1 MAKVSTN
8 ISLDPELKKS
18 AQELFSDLGMDL
30 TTAVTLFLRQA
41 VREQGMP
48 FAITRAVPNAETR
61 AALEEYTAMRNNPE
75 QYKRYDSFSEL
86 MGEVLGDA

>member
-61 AALEEYTAMRNNPE
+61 AALEEYAAMRSNPE
-75 QYKRYDSFSEL
+75 QYKRYDSFSDL
-86 MGEVLGDA
+86 LGEVLGDA

>member
-8 ISLDPELKKS
+8 ISLDPALKKS

-61 AALEEYTAMRNNPE
+61 AALEEYAAMRNNPE
-75 QYKRYDSFSEL
+75 QYKRYDSFSDL
-86 MGEVLGDA
+86 LGDA

>member
-8 ISLDPELKKS
+8 ISLDPALKKS

-30 TTAVTLFLRQA
+30 TTAVTLFLKQS

-48 FAITRAVPNAETR
+48 FIVTRAVPNAETR
-61 AALEEYTAMRNNPE
+61 AALEEYAAMRNNPE
-75 QYKRYDSFSEL
+75 QYKRYDSFSDL
-86 MGEVLGDA
+86 LGEVLGDA

>member
-8 ISLDPELKKS
+8 ISLDPALKKS

-61 AALEEYTAMRNNPE
+61 AALEEYAAMRNNPE

-86 MGEVLGDA
+86 LGDA